1 MSKTRGKPADNQA
14 AGTAF
19 RFKSDK
25 SLAVSKQKS
34 HKRSATDIYAISG
47 DQSILQRS
55 KSDVSCHEDIVKLTG
70 IDFDESVYRTDGSK
84 SDEEFLEPRFLED
97 LEKRLQERD
106 KQYRRRTLNR
116 ERQGTSLRNT
126 NDTVQTRES
135 NLAYEAKEH
144 IVQEVLN
151 RRKELPILKGF
162 LDKMSP
168 AMHSRWQRRWVLVLD
183 YTIMYFREE
192 VDVSSREEAKNH
204 CCLNELPLTTVE
216 KITKD
221 DKCKGGDRFEVAAQ
235 DPRTGKL
242 RQYVWR
248 CKDAELCNYW
258 VHGLAQHKDQALAE
272 LKIGARSRTS
282 IMGMTGMISDLR
294 KNL

>member
-1 MSKTRGKPADNQA
+1 MSKGRVKLANNQA
-14 AGTAF
+14 AGTSFSFHAT
-19 RFKSDK
+19 K
-25 SLAVSKQKS
+25 SLGVSKPKS
-34 HKRSATDIYAISG
+34 HKRSATDIYDIGENQAI
-47 DQSILQRS
+47 LERS
-55 KSDVSCHEDIVKLTG
+55 KSDIDCDEVVVKLAG

-84 SDEEFLEPRFLED
+84 SDEEFLDPRFMED

-116 ERQGTSLRNT
+116 ERHGTSLRST
-126 NDTVQTRES
+126 IDTVQSRES
-135 NLAYEAKEH
+135 TLAYEAKEH

-192 VDVSSREEAKNH
+192 VDISSREEAENH
-204 CCLNELPLTTVE
+204 CCLNQLPLTTVE
-216 KITKD
+216 KIAKD
-221 DKCKGGDRFEVAAQ
+221 DKCKGGDRFEVAAL

-242 RQYVWR
+242 RQYIWR

-272 LKIGARSRTS
+272 LKIGARRRTS
-282 IMGMTGMISDLR
+282 IMGMTGRVSDLR
-294 KNL
+294 KKS

>member
-1 MSKTRGKPADNQA
+1 MSKTRRKPADNQA
-14 AGTAF
+14 SGTSF
-19 RFKSDK
+19 SFHDTK
-25 SLAVSKQKS
+25 SLGVAKSKS
-34 HKRSATDIYAISG
+34 HKRSATDIYAIG
-47 DQSILQRS
+47 EDQDILQRS
-55 KSDVSCHEDIVKLTG
+55 KSDSACDEVIVKLAG
-70 IDFDESVYRTDGSK
+70 IDFDESVYRKDGSK
-84 SDEEFLEPRFLED
+84 SDEEFLDPRFLED
-97 LEKRLQERD
+97 LEKRLKERD

-126 NDTVQTRES
+126 SDTVLSRES

-168 AMHSRWQRRWVLVLD
+168 AMHARWQRRWVLVLD

-192 VDVSSREEAKNH
+192 VDISSREEAEDH
-204 CCLNELPLTTVE
+204 GCLNELPLTTVE

-221 DKCKGGDRFEVAAQ
+221 DKCKGGDRFEVAAL

-282 IMGMTGMISDLR
+282 ILGMTGRMSELR
-294 KNL
+294 KKS